1 MRLTFSGTRDL
12 DSLITRA
19 DLKTHLR
26 VEHTAEDDLIDALR
40 AAAADYIENFC
51 SVKLGVITAQGYLD
65 SFVASYIPYGPVTNV
80 GSVEYKAT
88 DNASTYTALSSS
100 SYFVDKDTQPARI
113 DFYNVP
119 SLGSY
124 NFNAVKV
131 TISLGYL
138 NDPPEAFKHA
148 TRLLV
153 AHWYENRQAEIVGT
167 ISSAIKFGVDALL
180 NPYRI
185 IQTP

>member
-1 MRLTFSGTRDL
+1 MRLTFTGTRDL
-12 DSLITRA
+12 DALLTRA
-19 DLKTHLR
+19 ELKTHLR
-26 VEHTAEDDLIDALR
+26 VEHSAEDDLIDALR

-51 SVKLGVITAQGYLD
+51 SVRLGVVTATGYLD
-65 SFVASYIPYGPVTNV
+65 AFVPARIPYGPVTAV
-80 GSVEYKAT
+80 GPVQYKAT
-88 DNASTYTALSSS
+88 DNATAYTTLGTG
-100 SYFVDKDTQPARI
+100 SYFVDKDTTPGRI

-124 NFNAVKV
+124 NFNAVKI
-131 TISLGYL
+131 TIGLGYL
-138 NDPPEAFKHA
+138 NQPPEAFKHA

-167 ISSAIKFGVDALL
+167 ISSVIKFGVDALL

-185 IQTP
+185 IQAP